1 MRISSTKNLFDMP
14 QLSQY
19 SFGLTTIH
27 LVAQLYQQA
36 FNLIQ
41 SILKYYVIRT
51 FYDNLIIL
59 LAIIFNDANK

>member
-41 SILKYYVIRT
+41 SILKYVIN
-51 FYDNLIIL
+51 DNVIIL